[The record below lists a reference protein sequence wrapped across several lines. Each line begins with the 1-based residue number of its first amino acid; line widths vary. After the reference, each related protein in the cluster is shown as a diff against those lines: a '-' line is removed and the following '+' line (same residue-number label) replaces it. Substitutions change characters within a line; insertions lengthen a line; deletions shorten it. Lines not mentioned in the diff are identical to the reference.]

1 MSKYAPQ
8 NWSQRN
14 QRREGG
20 QFFRDQHDRRY
31 HAEIELKTGHP
42 CGPLVPTYRAPLVVP
57 QQYLTLSNDP
67 EHPTR
72 ITINYTK
79 WEADARAARKDWE
92 QEGRSR
98 ALKMY
103 GDAYDPRKPF
113 GQDVLDIIGPAPSAV
128 EPIIAARQGNSWV
141 LGLTDRID
149 LRLAKYFEPEQLD
162 AQYRPAEPDF
172 RDTVDSA
179 DDEPDALEQMDDE
192 EEARKAKVRAQ
203 DRARKALKRAQ
214 KQDQTQDAATAA

>member
-1 MSKYAPQ
+1 VSKYAPQ

-20 QFFRDQHDRRY
+20 QFFRDQHGRRY

-42 CGPLVPTYRAPLVVP
+42 CGPLVPQYRAPLVVP
-57 QQYLTLSNDP
+57 QQYLVLSNDP
-67 EHPTR
+67 ENPTLL
-72 ITINYTK
+72 TVNYTR
-79 WEADARAARKDWE
+79 WESDARAARKDWE
-92 QEGRSR
+92 AEGRSR

-128 EPIIAARQGNSWV
+128 EPVIAARQGNSWV
-141 LGLTDRID
+141 LGLSDRID

-162 AQYRPAEPDF
+162 PQHRPEEPDF
-172 RDTVDSA
+172 RDESI
-179 DDEPDALEQMDDE
+179 DARTESLEQRDE
-192 EEARKAKVRAQ
+192 EEDARKERIKAQ
-203 DRARKALKRAQ
+203 DRERKRIKREA
-214 KQDQTQDAATAA
+214 KRNAAAAA

>member
-20 QFFRDQHDRRY
+20 QFFRDQHGRRY
-31 HAEIELKTGHP
+31 HAEIELKTSHP
-42 CGPLVPTYRAPLVVP
+42 CGPLVPQYRAPLVVP
-57 QQYLTLSNDP
+57 QHYLTLVNDP
-67 EHPTR
+67 ENPTKLR
-72 ITINYTK
+72 VDYPR
-79 WEADARAARKDWE
+79 WEADARASRKEWE

-162 AQYRPAEPDF
+162 PQFRPEEPDF
-172 RDTVDSA
+172 RDA
-179 DDEPDALEQMDDE
+179 QIDDLEDE
-192 EEARKAKVRAQ
+192 EEAQKEVIRAADRKRKAA
-203 DRARKALKRAQ
+203 KRAKQ
-214 KQDQTQDAATAA
+214 KDQQQDAAAAA

>member
-1 MSKYAPQ
+1 VSKYAPQ

-20 QFFRDQHDRRY
+20 QFFRDQHGRRY
-31 HAEIELKTGHP
+31 HSEIELKTGHP
-42 CGPLVPTYRAPLVVP
+42 CGPLVPQYRAPLVVP

-67 EHPTR
+67 ENPTLL
-72 ITINYTK
+72 TVNYVK
-79 WEADARAARKDWE
+79 WEADARGARRDWE
-92 QEGRSR
+92 QEGRAR

-162 AQYRPAEPDF
+162 PQFRPEEPDF
-172 RDTVDSA
+172 TDRAEQIDDLDVLD
-179 DDEPDALEQMDDE
+179 DDED
-192 EEARKAKVRAQ
+192 ARKEKIRAQ
-203 DRARKALKRAQ
+203 DRERKRLKRDAQ
-214 KQDQTQDAATAA
+214 KNAATAA

>member
-1 MSKYAPQ
+1 VSKYAPQ

-20 QFFRDQHDRRY
+20 QFFRDQHGRRY

-42 CGPLVPTYRAPLVVP
+42 CGPLVPQYRAPLVVP

-67 EHPTR
+67 ENPTK
-72 ITINYTK
+72 ITVNYTK

-92 QEGRSR
+92 AEGRSR

-141 LGLTDRID
+141 LGLSDRID

-162 AQYRPAEPDF
+162 PQHRPEEPDF
-172 RDTVDSA
+172 TDRPEQIDDLDMLD
-179 DDEPDALEQMDDE
+179 DDED
-192 EEARKAKVRAQ
+192 ARKEKIRAQ
-203 DRARKALKRAQ
+203 DRERKRLKREAQ
-214 KQDQTQDAATAA
+214 KNAATAA

>member
-1 MSKYAPQ
+1 VSKYAPQ

-20 QFFRDQHDRRY
+20 QFFRDQHGRRY

-42 CGPLVPTYRAPLVVP
+42 CGPLVPSYRAPLVVP

-67 EHPTR
+67 ENPTR
-72 ITINYTK
+72 LTINYTA
-79 WEADARAARKDWE
+79 WESDARAARRDWE

-141 LGLTDRID
+141 LGLSDRID

-162 AQYRPAEPDF
+162 PQYRPAEPDF
-172 RDTVDSA
+172 TDLSDVE
-179 DDEPDALEQMDDE
+179 DEPTALEQMDDE
-192 EEARKAKVRAQ
+192 EEARKERVRAQ
-203 DRARKALKRAQ
+203 DRARKAAKRAAQ
-214 KQDQTQDAATAA
+214 KAQTLDAATAA

>member
-1 MSKYAPQ
+1 VSKYAPQ

-20 QFFRDQHDRRY
+20 QFFRDQHGRRY

-42 CGPLVPTYRAPLVVP
+42 CGPLVPQYRAPLVVP

-67 EHPTR
+67 ENPTLL
-72 ITINYTK
+72 TVNYVK
-79 WEADARAARKDWE
+79 WEADARGARKDWE

-141 LGLTDRID
+141 LGLSDRID

-162 AQYRPAEPDF
+162 PQFRPEEPDF
-172 RDTVDSA
+172 RDGAEQVDQIDDLDVLD
-179 DDEPDALEQMDDE
+179 DDED
-192 EEARKAKVRAQ
+192 ARKEKIRAQ
-203 DRARKALKRAQ
+203 DRERKRLKREAQ
-214 KQDQTQDAATAA
+214 KNAATAA